1 MSVRTEPKEMSPQM
15 QQALMVPEHVL
26 RQAQAQAQEG
36 GMIGAPMEQGMN
48 EQHLAGANEF
58 NNSNPEHPLK
68 RTVVVNIRASLN
80 DLCLKKSR
88 ATWQPPSM
96 EATKAI
102 FQQKKC
108 ELTQSTL
115 HHATAHLCIPPP
127 AVTDLQGTAESQG
140 DLKSIVLH
148 KMAIS
153 AQKNTFPVALGVRIT
168 GVDDAT
174 YSQTGEAYSTISL
187 PSTDLH
193 SARTLQEDDT
203 ALAYEFA
210 RKFPGY
216 TADNL
221 AESKL
226 HTRTNTTLPTTDINF
241 V

>member
-36 GMIGAPMEQGMN
+36 GMVGAPMDQGMN
-48 EQHLAGANEF
+48 EQHLAAANDF

-88 ATWQPPSM
+88 ATWQPPSA

-102 FQQKKC
+102 FQQKKF
-108 ELTQSTL
+108 
-115 HHATAHLCIPPP
+115 
-127 AVTDLQGTAESQG
+127 TDLQGTAESQG
-140 DLKSIVLH
+140 DLKVTNTTPFIHIPVILTHSVRAQSIVLH

-203 ALAYEFA
+203 ALAYEVSGQHKPFHSTPYSLLLVA
-210 RKFPGY
+210 LITVCSQVPG
-216 TADNL
+216 
-221 AESKL
+221 L
-226 HTRTNTTLPTTDINF
+226 HR
-241 V
+241 

>member
-36 GMIGAPMEQGMN
+36 GMTAAPMDQGMG
-48 EQHLAGANEF
+48 EQHLAAANDF

-88 ATWQPPSM
+88 ATWQPPSA

-102 FQQKKC
+102 FQQKKF
-108 ELTQSTL
+108 
-115 HHATAHLCIPPP
+115 
-127 AVTDLQGTAESQG
+127 TDLQGTAESQG

-221 AESKL
+221 AEKGYAEMID
-226 HTRTNTTLPTTDINF
+226 PTM
-241 V
+241 

>member
-1 MSVRTEPKEMSPQM
+1 
-15 QQALMVPEHVL
+15 
-26 RQAQAQAQEG
+26 
-36 GMIGAPMEQGMN
+36 
-48 EQHLAGANEF
+48 
-58 NNSNPEHPLK
+58 
-68 RTVVVNIRASLN
+68 
-80 DLCLKKSR
+80 
-88 ATWQPPSM
+88 
-96 EATKAI
+96 
-102 FQQKKC
+102 
-108 ELTQSTL
+108 
-115 HHATAHLCIPPP
+115 
-127 AVTDLQGTAESQG
+127 
-140 DLKSIVLH
+140 
-148 KMAIS
+148 MAIS

-226 HTRTNTTLPTTDINF
+226 HIRTNTLLQTTDINF

>member
-1 MSVRTEPKEMSPQM
+1 
-15 QQALMVPEHVL
+15 
-26 RQAQAQAQEG
+26 
-36 GMIGAPMEQGMN
+36 
-48 EQHLAGANEF
+48 
-58 NNSNPEHPLK
+58 
-68 RTVVVNIRASLN
+68 
-80 DLCLKKSR
+80 
-88 ATWQPPSM
+88 
-96 EATKAI
+96 
-102 FQQKKC
+102 
-108 ELTQSTL
+108 
-115 HHATAHLCIPPP
+115 
-127 AVTDLQGTAESQG
+127 
-140 DLKSIVLH
+140 
-148 KMAIS
+148 MAIS

-210 RKFPGY
+210 RKFPVY

-226 HTRTNTTLPTTDINF
+226 HIRTNTLLQTTDINF